1 MADPND
7 STDPKAVRAAEN
19 LDLHVKSL
27 DSAALSRLIEEV
39 RKDGPGESF
48 SPTAYNRMYHRHN
61 R

>member
-7 STDPKAVRAAEN
+7 STDPKAVRTAEN
-19 LDLHVKSL
+19 LDLHMKSL
-27 DSAALSRLIEEV
+27 DSVALSRLIEEV
-39 RKDGPGESF
+39 RKDGPGEPF